1 MTTNHLDRLDP
12 ALIRPGRVDLK
23 QLIDLASLSQLRR
36 MYARFYPDEPQ
47 HQADQFAERVMNF
60 GQPKSIAQIQGHFM
74 LHKNNAVEAIEN
86 IDKISSWYLVLL
98 NLFLRIKACLRLH
111 MISTTVF
118 LLH

>member
-1 MTTNHLDRLDP
+1 MQVTFSGLLNTLDGVASTEERIVFMTTNHLDRLDP

-86 IDKISSWYLVLL
+86 IDKISS
-98 NLFLRIKACLRLH
+98 
-111 MISTTVF
+111 
-118 LLH
+118 

>member
-1 MTTNHLDRLDP
+1 MQVTFSGLLNTLDGVASTEERILFMTTNHLDRLDP

-86 IDKISSWYLVLL
+86 IDKISS
-98 NLFLRIKACLRLH
+98 
-111 MISTTVF
+111 
-118 LLH
+118 